1 MQLQLKKILQIYKR
15 PRVLI
20 MTVLGFASGLPILLV
35 FSSLSAWLKEADI
48 SKATIGF
55 ASWVGLAYGF
65 KYIWSPL
72 VDKLSIPVLTK
83 YLGRRRSWMILAQVG
98 ITIGILGM
106 PHTDPKY
113 NLAIMIGFAV
123 LLAFCSATQ
132 DIVIDAFRIILV
144 EQKSKLPWRHY
155 MYMATVWRCY

>member
-1 MQLQLKKILQIYKR
+1 MQLQLKKILQVYKR

-20 MTVLGFASGLPILLV
+20 MDVLGFASGLPILLV

-83 YLGRRRSWMILAQVG
+83 YLGRRR
-98 ITIGILGM
+98 
-106 PHTDPKY
+106 
-113 NLAIMIGFAV
+113 
-123 LLAFCSATQ
+123 
-132 DIVIDAFRIILV
+132 
-144 EQKSKLPWRHY
+144 
-155 MYMATVWRCY
+155 